1 MDALP
6 FAFADIVIAGVLL
19 VSALLAY
26 MRGLVKEVLA
36 VGAWVGA
43 ALATLYGFT
52 FAKTYVQQVI
62 SVQLIANIVTGLG
75 IFIVTL
81 VVLNLISHAISRR
94 VKGSALSA
102 LDRALGFVFGLAR
115 GAVLICLLYLGASW
129 IWTVEELPEFF
140 LQARSLPVVQSGAEL
155 LLALAP
161 QQPQEGDASAFGT
174 GKSSEIE
181 STLRALTQPQPKA
194 NGDAT
199 GSTQPAY
206 GNRERKE
213 MQRLIESN

>member
-1 MDALP
+1 
-6 FAFADIVIAGVLL
+6 
-19 VSALLAY
+19 

-52 FAKTYVQQVI
+52 FANTYIQQVI
-62 SVQLIANIVTGLG
+62 SVQLFANIVTGLG
-75 IFIVTL
+75 IFIITL
-81 VVLNLISHAISRR
+81 VVLNLISHAISKG

-129 IWTVEELPEFF
+129 IWTVEELPEFIF
-140 LQARSLPVVQSGAEL
+140 QARSLPVVQSGAEF

-161 QQPQEGDASAFGT
+161 QQPQEEDASAAGT
-174 GKSSEIE
+174 GKSSE
-181 STLRALTQPQPKA
+181 STLRALTQPQPNA

-199 GSTQPAY
+199 DNTQPAY

>member
-26 MRGLVKEVLA
+26 MRGLVREVLA

-43 ALATLYGFT
+43 SFATLYGFN
-52 FAKTYVQQVI
+52 FAKSYVQQVI
-62 SVQLIANIVTGLG
+62 SVQLFANIVTGLG
-75 IFIVTL
+75 IFIATL
-81 VVLNLISHAISRR
+81 VLLNVISHAISKG
-94 VKGSALSA
+94 VKGSALSE
-102 LDRALGFVFGLAR
+102 LDRALGFGFGLAR

-129 IWTVEELPEFF
+129 IWTVEELPEFI
-140 LQARSLPVVQSGAEL
+140 LQARSLPVVQSGADL

-161 QQPQEGDASAFGT
+161 QQPQDEDATTSGT
-174 GKSSEIE
+174 GTSIE
-181 STLRALTQPQPKA
+181 NTLRALTQPQPKA

-206 GNRERKE
+206 DNRERKE

>member
-26 MRGLVKEVLA
+26 MRGLVREVLA

-43 ALATLYGFT
+43 SFATLYGFN
-52 FAKTYVQQVI
+52 FAKSYVQQVI
-62 SVQLIANIVTGLG
+62 SVQLFANIVTGLG
-75 IFIVTL
+75 IFIATL
-81 VVLNLISHAISRR
+81 VLLNVISHAISKG

-102 LDRALGFVFGLAR
+102 LDRALGFGFGLAR

-129 IWTVEELPEFF
+129 IWTVEELPEFI
-140 LQARSLPVVQSGAEL
+140 LQARSLPVVQSGADL

-161 QQPQEGDASAFGT
+161 QQPQDEDATTSGT
-174 GKSSEIE
+174 GTSIE
-181 STLRALTQPQPKA
+181 NTLRALTQPQPKA

-206 GNRERKE
+206 DNRERKE